1 MSRLFQN
8 VILCHVAKHFPVTR
22 LGRPSCDPTILLH
35 FMILVLQSGM
45 SWRHLQETKC
55 PYDYRTVH
63 NYFRQWT
70 KQSIFKDAYRSLYK
84 LYVTKKKGKYHCID
98 TSYIK
103 NIYGQDCT
111 GRNPTD
117 RGRLATK
124 LSAIVDDTGVPV
136 SLYLCPG
143 NVSDHKTVQ
152 PTLDCR
158 IGRLDSHIPLYADK
172 GYDSKDTRQKIRNAK
187 YIDRVGKRRIWTHR
201 IVNRKRG
208 VVERFFSWLDKY
220 RRLILR
226 YDALISS
233 YESMTWLAACR
244 FVSARI

>member
-1 MSRLFQN
+1 MFKWRRVHPGVFETCFRKVLPSRLDGSALDVQKN
-8 VILCHVAKHFPVTR
+8 RSA
-22 LGRPSCDPTILLH
+22 S
-35 FMILVLQSGM
+35 VLK
-45 SWRHLQETKC
+45 R
-55 PYDYRTVH
+55 
-63 NYFRQWT
+63 
-70 KQSIFKDAYRSLYK
+70 RS
-84 LYVTKKKGKYHCID
+84 
-98 TSYIK
+98 IK

-244 FVSARI
+244 FVSAIICLIELNRSLIHQHNEDLNAHRLNSHAACKMKSRN